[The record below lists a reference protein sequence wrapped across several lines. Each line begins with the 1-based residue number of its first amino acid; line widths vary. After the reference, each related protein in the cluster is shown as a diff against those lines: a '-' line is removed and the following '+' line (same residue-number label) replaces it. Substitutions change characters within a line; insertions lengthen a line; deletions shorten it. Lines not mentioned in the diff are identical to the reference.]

1 METKKLISC
10 FTFLLVVMF
19 FISCNNKTINDKVT
33 PNIYDGITTVEID
46 NGVMFIDSLEINNI
60 IYIRQTISDY
70 DLSYNVIRFINN
82 EDTIEFEKDALFV
95 RDSIYD
101 TNNDYKD
108 DLNITYQATRGFI
121 TYSFYFNIENNRLS
135 TIPDTLI
142 NSNIDDY

>member
-33 PNIYDGITTVEID
+33 PHIYDGITTVEID
-46 NGVMFIDSLEINNI
+46 NGVMFIDSVEINNI

-142 NSNIDDY
+142 NPNIDDY